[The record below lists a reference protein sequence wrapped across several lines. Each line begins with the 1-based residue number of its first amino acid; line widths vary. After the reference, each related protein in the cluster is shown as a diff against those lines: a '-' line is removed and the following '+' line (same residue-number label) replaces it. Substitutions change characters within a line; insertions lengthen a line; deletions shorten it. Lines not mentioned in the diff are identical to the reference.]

1 MKFYVVVKYYLVS
14 LSFKFHE
21 DPCRNARAWVVNAR
35 TRDKTCAC
43 MFTTCAHAC
52 LQLVRSHL
60 FTDLPE
66 IPNLSSQDSIWQPH
80 KISWRSELFLR
91 RYLQNNTDVCLI
103 LNIQCIFTNI
113 QNTSPPTH
121 QSVKIILNL
130 LEFLETIYK
139 KVRISGEKRDLSHF
153 VGSLLARV
161 IRSKLISVQ
170 LDHPVAVNI
179 NST

>member
-1 MKFYVVVKYYLVS
+1 MKNTSIVLQIS
-14 LSFKFHE
+14 LQRK
-21 DPCRNARAWVVNAR
+21 
-35 TRDKTCAC
+35 
-43 MFTTCAHAC
+43 
-52 LQLVRSHL
+52 LRSSWN
-60 FTDLPE
+60 FMWWSY
-66 IPNLSSQDSIWQPH
+66 IWSQDSNLPPH
-80 KISWRSELFLR
+80 KISWRSKLLLR

-139 KVRISGEKRDLSHF
+139 NVRISGEKGDLSHF

-170 LDHPVAVNI
+170 LDHPVWPQGHVDFCLLN
-179 NST
+179 

>member
-1 MKFYVVVKYYLVS
+1 MRTHLCTDI
-14 LSFKFHE
+14 HE
-21 DPCRNARAWVVNAR
+21 I
-35 TRDKTCAC
+35 
-43 MFTTCAHAC
+43 
-52 LQLVRSHL
+52 Q
-60 FTDLPE
+60 
-66 IPNLSSQDSIWQPH
+66 NLSLQDSNWLTH
-80 KISWRSELFLR
+80 KISWRSELLLW

-139 KVRISGEKRDLSHF
+139 NVRISGEKGDLSHF

-170 LDHPVAVNI
+170 LDHPVFLYKPRLRLGLSLAIFTNE
-179 NST
+179 S